1 MPMRTDMLTNDLTA
15 PRGAIA
21 SYIDPQAFGRLT
33 RAALRG
39 LGYGVVQAAFVGRFD
54 DASWQ
59 PRLRLVADRHLDR
72 LPSLDEDPDT
82 PIIVVTGRD
91 PRPKDDPRVV
101 GQLLRPIRLSS
112 LYPMIQDALE
122 PTPRGAPRV
131 MTELVARIAHA
142 GERFVAQL
150 DSLSIHGCH
159 VRDADR
165 VETGTRL
172 NIEFALPGS
181 DPVLT
186 RAACV
191 TRTGEGAGLVFDS
204 TSDAVRDSIDT
215 FVTQRLAAMPALA

>member
-1 MPMRTDMLTNDLTA
+1 MLNPERTAD
-15 PRGAIA
+15 RGIIA
-21 SYIDPQAFGRLT
+21 SYVDPQSFGRLT

-39 LGYGVVQAAFVGRFD
+39 LGYDVVQAAFLGRFD
-54 DASWQ
+54 DPKFKPSLW
-59 PRLRLVADRHLDR
+59 LVSDRHLDR
-72 LPSLDEDPDT
+72 LPSRADDPDT
-82 PIIVVTGRD
+82 PIIVVAGRD

-101 GQLLRPIRLSS
+101 GQLLRPIRLSL
-112 LYPMIQDALE
+112 LYPMIQEALE

-131 MTELVARIAHA
+131 MTELVARIAHS
-142 GERFVAQL
+142 GNRFVGQL

-159 VRDADR
+159 VRDSDR
-165 VETGTRL
+165 VSPGMRI
-172 NIEFALPGS
+172 NIEFALPGA

-204 TSDAVRDSIDT
+204 TSDSVRDSIDE